1 MSEEKILI
9 ISDEEDQR
17 NTYAGYMKGAGYNVI
32 EAESCDE
39 GLRLLATGD
48 VALALVDIVMPG
60 KSGLECLEYA
70 KEHYPELPVVMMS
83 GDIPEEFGRDSV
95 KMGAADFLAKPI
107 PEKDLLKCIGSLL
120 GEED

>member
-1 MSEEKILI
+1 MSGEKILI
-9 ISDEEDQR
+9 VSDEEDQR
-17 NTYAGYMKGAGYNVI
+17 NLYAGYVKGLGYNVI
-32 EAESCDE
+32 EAGSCDD

-107 PEKDLLKCIGSLL
+107 AEKDLQRCIESLL
-120 GEED
+120 GGKD